1 MPVATP
7 PFPTDRLSSAFAGRY
22 RIERELGAGGMAT
35 VYLAEDLKHRRK
47 VAIKVLRPELGA
59 VLGAERFLR
68 EIETTANLRHP
79 HILPLYDSGNADGF
93 LYYVMPLVEGES
105 LRDRLVRERQ
115 LPIADALRIA
125 REVADAL
132 SYAHARG
139 VVHRDIK
146 PENILLEGEHA
157 VVADFGIAR
166 AFSAAGGERITQ
178 TGLSVGT
185 PLYMSP
191 EQSMGDTEVDG
202 RSDLYSLACV
212 LYEMLGGQAPFTGPT
227 VESIVRQRLVADAP
241 PITNLRP
248 AVPAVVADALQRA
261 LARNPADRFNPVAQ
275 FSAAIESTPTPAVA
289 RSRGAGEPIGVAT
302 PVAPTAP
309 MAGTRGKR
317 WIWAG
322 AALVALVTIALAVAW
337 QRRATGASAENAS
350 VAVLPFSDMSQ
361 ERTSEYFGDGIAET
375 LISALS
381 SVQGLDVAARTSAFS
396 FRGKNVDARE
406 IGRKLGVG
414 AVLEGS
420 VQRAGERLRISAQLV
435 KTSTGTNLWSQTF
448 DRNAAD
454 IFAVQDEVARAV
466 VTALK
471 GQLLARQTRL
481 TASEPTRDR
490 EAYDLYLQG
499 RFLWNKRDVPDLEK
513 AIGLFEHAIQR
524 DSTFALAWSGVG
536 DAYIAL
542 AFYSN
547 ASTTPTLAKARTAV
561 DRAVALNPNLAEPYA
576 ALAYLLF
583 LDWRLSAADSAFQR
597 AIAMNPGYAT
607 AHKWYADV
615 LLTSGHFDESM
626 RELVR
631 AKELDPLSPV
641 ILANIGNEYWMRQ
654 NGGDDSAL
662 VWMDRALTLDPNVPL
677 ALENSSSIYFSR
689 GDSARFFNARE
700 RLDANSTRAGA
711 PAMELRRAW
720 AAGGRDAVLRAQLAS
735 PRSKGLS
742 VERARWRAQLGD
754 IDGAFRELDTAFAE
768 HAVWVIYVDQFPDLQ
783 VLRHDP
789 RYTALRQRLGLP
801 NAGVKP

>member
-1 MPVATP
+1 MIATLAAALV
-7 PFPTDRLSSAFAGRY
+7 DRY

-35 VYLAEDLKHRRK
+35 VHLAEDLKHKRK
-47 VAIKVLRPELGA
+47 VAIKVLRAEVGAALGS
-59 VLGAERFLR
+59 ERFLR

-79 HILPLYDSGNADGF
+79 HILPLYDSGSVDGF

-105 LRDRLVRERQ
+105 LRDRLTREKQ

-146 PENILLEGEHA
+146 PENILLEGGHA

-178 TGLSVGT
+178 TGMSVGT

-191 EQSMGDTEVDG
+191 EQSVGDGELDG

-227 VESIVRQRLVADAP
+227 AESIVRQRLVTDAP

-275 FSAAIESTPTPAVA
+275 FSAAIEAASPAAAVSLPAPQTPTAAAPRASVRA
-289 RSRGAGEPIGVAT
+289 RRLA
-302 PVAPTAP
+302 
-309 MAGTRGKR
+309 
-317 WIWAG
+317 WA
-322 AALVALVTIALAVAW
+322 AAAFVVVLAVVLSMAW
-337 QRRATGASAENAS
+337 RRAASVGADEAS
-350 VAVLPFSDMSQ
+350 VAVLPFADLSQ

-375 LISALS
+375 LIGALS

-406 IGRKLGVG
+406 IGRQLGVG

-420 VQRAGERLRISAQLV
+420 VQRAGDRLRISAQLV
-435 KTSTGTNLWSQTF
+435 KASSGTNLWSETF

-471 GQLLARQTRL
+471 GRLLAGQARL
-481 TASEPTRDR
+481 GNAEPTHDR

-499 RFLWNKRDVPDLEK
+499 RFLWNKRAVPDVEK
-513 AIGLFEHAIQR
+513 AIGFFERAIQR
-524 DSTFALAWSGVG
+524 DSTFALAQAGLA
-536 DAYIAL
+536 DAYIAV

-547 ASTTPTLAKARTAV
+547 AATLPTLATARAAAE
-561 DRAVALNPNLAEPYA
+561 RAVALNPNLGEAHA
-576 ALAYLLF
+576 ALAYLTF
-583 LDWRLSAADSAFQR
+583 LEWKLQPADSAFRR
-597 AIAMNPGYAT
+597 AIALNPGYAT
-607 AHKWYADV
+607 AHKWYADL
-615 LLTSGHFDESM
+615 LLTDGRAAESL
-626 RELVR
+626 RELLR
-631 AKELDPLSPV
+631 AKELDPLSAIV
-641 ILANIGNEYWMRQ
+641 MANIAAWHVNNRT
-654 NGGDDSAL
+654 DDSAL
-662 VWMDRALTLDPNVPL
+662 TWIDRALALDPGQPL
-677 ALENSSSIYFSR
+677 ALSHASSIYFKR
-689 GDSARFFNARE
+689 GDSSRFFDVRA
-700 RLDANSTRAGA
+700 RLDASSSRAGA
-711 PAMELRRAW
+711 PVAELRKAW
-720 AAGGRDAVLRAQLAS
+720 ISGGRNAVLRAQLAS
-735 PRSKGLS
+735 PRSQGLS
-742 VERARWRAQLGD
+742 VERARWSAQLGD
-754 IDGAFRELDTAFAE
+754 NDAAFRELDSAVAE
-768 HAVWVIYVDQFPDLQ
+768 HSIWAIYVEQFPELDP
-783 VLRHDP
+783 LRRDP
-789 RYTALRQRLGLP
+789 RYALLLKRLGLP
-801 NAGVKP
+801 AGRASPRP